1 MLVSLFDWLD
11 HKVVPGIELFAAAVS
26 VVELDCC
33 VAIVCITDGWV
44 LVGLGLREGVSPG
57 SQASSES
64 FMWDDK
70 QSCRI

>member
-1 MLVSLFDWLD
+1 MLVSFFNFLD
-11 HKVVPGIELFAAAVS
+11 HKVVPGIELFAAAFS

-33 VAIVCITDGWV
+33 VRIVCITDGWG

-64 FMWDDK
+64 FIWDDK
-70 QSCRI
+70 QSRRI